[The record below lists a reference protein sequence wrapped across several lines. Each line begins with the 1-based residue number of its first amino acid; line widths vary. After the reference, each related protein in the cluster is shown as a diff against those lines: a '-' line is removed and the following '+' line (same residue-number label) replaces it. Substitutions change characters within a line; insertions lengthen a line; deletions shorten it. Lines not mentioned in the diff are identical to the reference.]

1 MANELK
7 ELVVKEMIPRFRSSK
22 GFLVVDYQGITAMQ
36 FDELRR
42 ELRKKKFSLEIV
54 KNSLASIAFK
64 ELGID
69 GMVNLLKGPT
79 AIVAGVDDPVI
90 MAKETIGWSKKI
102 PFLRLRGGH
111 IDGAMLSVNDIN
123 SLAKL
128 PSLPV
133 LRTQIVTSINAP
145 IVGVVSAFN
154 AILCNLVTVL
164 QAVSKKKEES
174 GG

>member
-7 ELVVKEMIPRFRSSK
+7 KLVVKEMIPRFRKSN
-22 GFLVVDYQGITAMQ
+22 GILVVDYQGITAMQ

-42 ELRKKKFSLEIV
+42 ELRKKNVGLEIV

-64 ELGID
+64 ELGFD
-69 GMVNLLKGPT
+69 GMVSLLKGPT
-79 AIVAGVDDPVI
+79 AIVAGADDPVVV
-90 MAKETIGWSKKI
+90 AKETMGWLKKI
-102 PFLRLRGGH
+102 PQLRLRGGLF
-111 IDGAMLSVNDIN
+111 DGAMLSADGID

-128 PSLPV
+128 PSMPV
-133 LRTQIVTSINAP
+133 LRTQIVTSINTP

-154 AILCNLVTVL
+154 AILGNLVTVL